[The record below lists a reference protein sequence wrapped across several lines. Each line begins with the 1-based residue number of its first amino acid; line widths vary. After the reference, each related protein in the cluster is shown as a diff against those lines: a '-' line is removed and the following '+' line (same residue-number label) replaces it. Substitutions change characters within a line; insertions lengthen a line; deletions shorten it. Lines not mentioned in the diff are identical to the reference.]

1 MDIFERLESNVRTY
15 IRSFP
20 VTFAS
25 ARGSRLTDSQGRSYI
40 DFFCGAGALS
50 YGHNE
55 PGMKQALLEYLQS
68 DGVIHAL
75 DMATEAKARFLES
88 FERIILK
95 PRGLDYRMQFTG
107 PTGANAI
114 EAALKLARKV
124 TGRRGVV
131 AFTRGY
137 HGLSAGA
144 LAATA
149 NAHYR
154 HEAYLQRG
162 DVSFLPFDGY
172 LGMQANT
179 MDYFASLLRDR
190 SSGLG
195 LPAAVIVETVQAEGG
210 VQVARAAWLQQ
221 LAGLCKEH
229 GMLLIVDD
237 IQAGCGRTGD
247 FFSFEASGIRPDL
260 VALSKAIS
268 GYGFPMSLLLIRP
281 DLDQWEPGEHTGTFR
296 GNNVAFVTAAQALLR
311 FWQDDQLRRQ
321 IERSHD
327 IVMGRLQALTAEA
340 GGPTRLAV
348 RGRGL
353 LIGVETPS
361 PAHNLRIARACFGRG
376 LVIETCGGEREVVK
390 LLPCLNIPEDVLQQ
404 AMDILCDSVREVL
417 AA

>member
-1 MDIFERLESNVRTY
+1 MEIFERLESNVRTY

-55 PGMKQALLEYLQS
+55 PSMKQALLEYLQS

-179 MDYFASLLRDR
+179 MDYFAGLLRDR

-195 LPAAVIVETVQAEGG
+195 LPAAVILETVQAEGG
-210 VQVARAAWLQQ
+210 VQVARATWLQQ

-296 GNNVAFVTAAQALLR
+296 GNNVAFVTGAQALLR

-327 IVMGRLQALTAEA
+327 IVMGRLQGLTAEA

-404 AMDILCDSVREVL
+404 AMDILCDSVLEVL